1 MLDFIERLAASS
13 AAFYAIWVF
22 ALVVFTCWLIFE
34 IRGMIFTSL
43 IRWKPLI
50 LRSLRAGFLLSLIF
64 PVVLLLFSGLAGP
77 WGAMI
82 FVLGI
87 WYLPPSVY
95 ILCTS
100 LGLLHSILRERRT
113 LRIGQKRNAYA
124 AFAALATIG
133 MAMLYVSFVWLDKP
147 V

>member
-1 MLDFIERLAASS
+1 MLDFIERLAASN

-113 LRIGQKRNAYA
+113 LRIGQKRNAYV

-133 MAMLYVSFVWLDKP
+133 VAMLYVSFVWLDKP

>member
-1 MLDFIERLAASS
+1 
-13 AAFYAIWVF
+13 
-22 ALVVFTCWLIFE
+22 
-34 IRGMIFTSL
+34 
-43 IRWKPLI
+43 
-50 LRSLRAGFLLSLIF
+50 
-64 PVVLLLFSGLAGP
+64 GP

-113 LRIGQKRNAYA
+113 LRIGQKRNAYV

-133 MAMLYVSFVWLDKP
+133 VAMLYVSFVWLDKP